1 MDKFDVVII
10 GSGPGGYVAAI
21 RAAQLGLKTAIVEK
35 DPELGGTCLNIGCIP
50 SKALLSSS
58 DHFMFAKRE
67 AAKHGIVLP
76 NVVLDLSTMLKRKDK
91 VVKTL
96 TSGVRG
102 LMKLNQVTTLPG
114 LGSISAPG
122 RVSVTGA
129 DAAVTE
135 VEAKNII
142 IATGSVPVE
151 LPSMKFDGHTIVSST
166 EALSFPEVPK
176 KLLVI
181 GGGAIGLELGSV
193 WSRLGSD
200 VTVVEFLPRI
210 ALGFDLELAA
220 ALQKVL
226 TAQGMKFHLETKV
239 SGVKAEGGHA
249 VATATK
255 GDEQLTFEADKV
267 LVSVGRR
274 AFVEGVG
281 ADKLGVALDE
291 RQRIKVDAHF
301 RTNVEGVYAI
311 GDVIAGPML
320 AHKAEEEGIACVEM
334 IAGKAGHVNYD
345 VIPGI
350 IYTNPELAG
359 VGVTEDFAKEKG
371 MNVRVGKFP
380 FRANGRALA
389 AEDVEGFVKF
399 VADAKTDRIIG
410 AHIMSHAASD
420 LIAECVAVMEFGG
433 SAEDLGR
440 TVHAHPTLSEAVK
453 EAALSVNKSALHIGN
468 R

>member
-21 RAAQLGLKTAIVEK
+21 RSAQLGLRTAIIEK
-35 DPELGGTCLNIGCIP
+35 DKELGGTCLNIGCIP

-58 DHFMFAKRE
+58 DHYAFAKKE
-67 AAKHGIVLP
+67 AGKHGIKIDKVE
-76 NVVLDLSTMLKRKDK
+76 LDLPTMLQRKDK
-91 VVKTL
+91 VVKQL
-96 TSGVRG
+96 TGGVRG
-102 LMKLNQVTTLPG
+102 LMKLNKVTTFQG
-114 LGSISAPG
+114 IGFITGTNKVSITPAEG
-122 RVSVTGA
+122 EAQEIEA
-129 DAAVTE
+129 DH
-135 VEAKNII
+135 II

-151 LPSMKFDGHTIVSST
+151 LPSMKFDGKVIVSST
-166 EALSFPEVPK
+166 EALSFSEVPK

-181 GGGAIGLELGSV
+181 GGGAIGLEMGSV
-193 WSRLGSD
+193 WSRLGSE
-200 VTVVEFLPRI
+200 VTVLEFLPRI
-210 ALGFDLELAA
+210 ALGFDLEVAN

-239 SGVKAEGGHA
+239 SEVKVENGRAIA
-249 VATATK
+249 KATK
-255 GDEQLTFEADKV
+255 GEEQLTFDADKV

-274 AFVEGVG
+274 AFLEGVG
-281 ADKLGVALDE
+281 ADKVGVELDD
-291 RQRIKVDAHF
+291 RKRIKVDDHF
-301 RTNVEGVYAI
+301 RTNIKGIYAI

-350 IYTNPELAG
+350 IYTNPEVAG
-359 VGVTEDFAKEKG
+359 VGITEDFAKEKG
-371 MNVRVGKFP
+371 MEVRIGKFP
-380 FRANGRALA
+380 FAANGRALA
-389 AEDVEGFVKF
+389 ADDATGFVKF

-410 AHIMSHAASD
+410 AHIMSHVASD
-420 LIAECVAVMEFGG
+420 LMAECVAVMEFGG

-440 TVHAHPTLSEAVK
+440 TVHSHPTHSEAVK
-453 EAALSVNKSALHIGN
+453 EAALAVNKAAIHIGN

>member
-1 MDKFDVVII
+1 MEKFDVVII

-21 RAAQLGLKTAIVEK
+21 RAAQLGLKTAIIEK

-58 DHFMFAKRE
+58 DHFVFAKKE

-96 TSGVRG
+96 TGGVRG
-102 LMKLNQVTTLPG
+102 LMKLNKVTTFQG
-114 LGSISAPG
+114 LGSIPAAG
-122 RVSVTGA
+122 RVSIKAVEG
-129 DAAVTE
+129 DATDI
-135 VEAKNII
+135 EAEHII

-151 LPSMKFDGHTIVSST
+151 LPTMKFDGNVIVSST
-166 EALSFPEVPK
+166 EALSFSEVPK

-181 GGGAIGLELGSV
+181 GGGAIGLEMGSV
-193 WSRLGSD
+193 WSRLGSE
-200 VTVVEFLPRI
+200 VTVLEFLPRI
-210 ALGFDLELAA
+210 ALGFDLELAN

-226 TAQGMKFHLETKV
+226 TAQGMKFHLGTKV
-239 SGVKAEGGHA
+239 SGVEVENGR
-249 VATATK
+249 ATAIATK
-255 GDEQLTFEADKV
+255 GEEQLTFEADKV

-274 AFVEGVG
+274 AFADNIG
-281 ADKLGVALDE
+281 AEKIGIEFDDRK
-291 RQRIKVDAHF
+291 RIKVDAHF
-301 RTNVEGVYAI
+301 HTSVKGIYAI

-320 AHKAEEEGIACVEM
+320 AHKAEDEGVACVES
-334 IAGKAGHVNYD
+334 IAGKSGHVNYD

-359 VGVTEDFAKEKG
+359 VGVTEDYAKEKG
-371 MNVRVGKFP
+371 MKVRVGKFP

-399 VADAKTDRIIG
+399 VVDADTDRIIG

-453 EAALSVNKSALHIGN
+453 EAALSVNKSAIHIGN